1 MTNVTNE
8 KIAGPLKIILRF
20 KSSPP
25 EAANDTEV
33 PIVANIKIVIPL
45 IILFIVNTLLI
56 FKNFNYI
63 SFKIK
68 KKGKEKS
75 LPFFNLLL
83 RN

>member
-1 MTNVTNE
+1 MINVTNE

-56 FKNFNYI
+56 F
-63 SFKIK
+63 
-68 KKGKEKS
+68 
-75 LPFFNLLL
+75 
-83 RN
+83 